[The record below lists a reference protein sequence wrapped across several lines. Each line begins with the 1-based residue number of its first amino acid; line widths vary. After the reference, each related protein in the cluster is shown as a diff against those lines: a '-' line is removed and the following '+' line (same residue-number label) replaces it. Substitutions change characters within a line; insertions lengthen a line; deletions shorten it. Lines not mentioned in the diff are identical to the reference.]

1 MQFSEIIKMTQTLR
15 LIRGT
20 TPAHRF
26 VGCGQRWHST
36 LPMAPYGSVL
46 SPFLHSM
53 PDFVEP
59 MRAEKLFPALDRA
72 CKAHAEGRVVCMR
85 APGQLMLITS
95 DAHIMRHV
103 DVTRSTWVL
112 PPNQADA
119 FAAFSQGLVGVDGPV
134 WMRHRQ
140 VAQRAFRSDNLKIA
154 LSASD
159 AVSTAWL
166 QGETQGSFDGEVGLP
181 DLDAAFRGVM
191 LGIMGRAMLSKPMDI
206 QTGAGIDGVSD
217 ASTLLDAVEAVFK
230 GIQRRSNFPKPL
242 WPLTISKASRQE
254 FAAATEKIHMLVNAI
269 LSERMTQRASHSP
282 HTTGSAGGDKVE
294 PRAVSAKAIPVDVP
308 DMLDYLLD
316 ATEEQQQNID
326 AGVGDSKASEASATK
341 TASKSA
347 PLTQEEVR
355 SVIAD
360 VILGALDTSSH
371 TLAWLTFILG
381 LDGAGRL
388 HPAHTRVASHLL
400 DIDAGVPW
408 YDAAWLHQPVPTL
421 AESFAAH
428 PGAVSEP
435 GRVWA
440 ALKAETTAVVGAS
453 SDSPLLWEHLD
464 RLPYTEACIKEALRL
479 FHVLPCTGRVN
490 VADALV
496 TAADGRQFALP
507 KGSMVV
513 SLHMAMHTDAA
524 LYPRPFDFLPER
536 WLAGAPDDIAP
547 RPIPG
552 STASTFHAFG
562 GGPKACIGR
571 RFAMVQM
578 KAVLVRMAQRCRGVR
593 PQDGMRAPDMIFA
606 LTSRSATPL
615 EARLLF

>member
-1 MQFSEIIKMTQTLR
+1 
-15 LIRGT
+15 
-20 TPAHRF
+20 
-26 VGCGQRWHST
+26 
-36 LPMAPYGSVL
+36 
-46 SPFLHSM
+46 
-53 PDFVEP
+53 
-59 MRAEKLFPALDRA
+59 
-72 CKAHAEGRVVCMR
+72 
-85 APGQLMLITS
+85 MLITS
-95 DAHIMRHV
+95 DANIMRQV
-103 DVTRSTWVL
+103 DVARPTWVL

-134 WMRHRQ
+134 WVRHRQ
-140 VAQRAFRSDNLKIA
+140 VAQRAFRPDNLKVA

-159 AVSTAWL
+159 AVSIAWL
-166 QGETQGSFDGEVGLP
+166 RGATPGSSGEVVLT

-191 LGIMGRAMLSKPMDI
+191 LGIMGRAMLSKPMGM
-206 QTGAGIDGVSD
+206 QAGTGIDGISD
-217 ASTLLDAVEAVFK
+217 AATLLDAVEAVFK

-242 WPLTISKASRQE
+242 WRLTISEASRHE
-254 FAAATEKIHMLVNAI
+254 FVAATQEIHSFVSAI
-269 LSERMTQRASHSP
+269 VSERITQRASRSS
-282 HTTGSAGGDKVE
+282 HTAGSAGGDE
-294 PRAVSAKAIPVDVP
+294 LAPRAAATEAPTIGVP
-308 DMLDYLLD
+308 DMLDCLLD
-316 ATEEQQQNID
+316 AAEQQQQHTD
-326 AGVGDSKASEASATK
+326 VGFGDRKASEATATK
-341 TASKSA
+341 AASGNA

-355 SVIAD
+355 SIIAD
-360 VILGALDTSSH
+360 AILGALDTSSH
-371 TLAWLTFILG
+371 TLAWLTFVLG

-400 DIDAGVPW
+400 GIDAGAPW
-408 YDAAWLHQPVPTL
+408 YDAEWLRQPVPTL

-428 PGAVSEP
+428 PSAVSVP
-435 GRVWA
+435 GRIWA
-440 ALKAETTAVVGAS
+440 ALKAEATAVVGAS
-453 SDSPLLWEHLD
+453 PASPLLWEHLD
-464 RLPYTEACIKEALRL
+464 RLPYTEGCIKETLRL

-496 TAADGRQFALP
+496 TAADGRQFKLP

-547 RPIPG
+547 RPCPG

-593 PQDGMRAPDMIFA
+593 PQNGMRAPDMTFA

-615 EARLLF
+615 EAHLLF